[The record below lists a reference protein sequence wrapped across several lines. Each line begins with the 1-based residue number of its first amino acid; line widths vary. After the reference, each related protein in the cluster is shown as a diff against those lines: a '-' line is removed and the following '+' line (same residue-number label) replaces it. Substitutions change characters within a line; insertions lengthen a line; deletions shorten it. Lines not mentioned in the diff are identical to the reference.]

1 MSTTV
6 QPARAQR
13 LAGRSVVVVVGSAAA
28 LFAITTFIHRY
39 GLVDLA
45 AQRAAVRS
53 WADGGGLY
61 GYRSA
66 ENGLGTTLP
75 PVAALALAPL
85 AFLPL
90 WMAGVLLG
98 ALGVGALVL
107 ALIALVGPVAR
118 RYRRRRWPA
127 VFAAAALA
135 LTLEPVRAALG
146 RGDLDLLAF
155 GLITAD
161 VVALRR
167 GAWARSRA
175 AWWPGPPVSEPRAG
189 LVRRGWDTGAWAG
202 VGTGL
207 AAALTVGPVLF
218 LGYFAVTRQW
228 RAALTGLATV
238 VALLGTAVLAAPHEA
253 AAWAS
258 DVLWRLDG
266 VGHTGNQSLA
276 GVLARLYDSATTP
289 LLLWFSFALLV
300 VAVGMIRARG
310 AHADGDEIAAFLLV
324 GLTGAIVGPIS
335 DTHELVWVLPAILIL
350 VDAAASALRA
360 AAAPPHPPNLR
371 PPKLRR
377 SWSCGWPFAALRPF
391 YSNHNSKIAVKGRQG
406 LGYAAT
412 AALTYLVF
420 VIAPMWISD
429 GPLAA
434 NAYALAMILLVNAV
448 PWRPGVAP
456 AFPINR
462 WAKRPRRTQPIPPA
476 RRPVP

>member
-107 ALIALVGPVAR
+107 ALIALGRSGGPAL
-118 RYRRRRWPA
+118 P
-127 VFAAAALA
+127 AAALA
-135 LTLEPVRAALG
+135 GRVRGRGAGVTLEPVRAALG

-167 GAWARSRA
+167 GAWATQPCRLVA
-175 AWWPGPPVSEPRAG
+175 GTAG
-189 LVRRGWDTGAWAG
+189 LGGRAPGWCGAAGIPAQWAG

-238 VALLGTAVLAAPHEA
+238 VALLGTAVLAAPHGRRPPGSAGAVA
-253 AAWAS
+253 ARS
-258 DVLWRLDG
+258 DRWGRSCR
-266 VGHTGNQSLA
+266 Q
-276 GVLARLYDSATTP
+276 P
-289 LLLWFSFALLV
+289 LP
-300 VAVGMIRARG
+300 GRG
-310 AHADGDEIAAFLLV
+310 AGR
-324 GLTGAIVGPIS
+324 
-335 DTHELVWVLPAILIL
+335 
-350 VDAAASALRA
+350 ASTTR
-360 AAAPPHPPNLR
+360 R
-371 PPKLRR
+371 PPR
-377 SWSCGWPFAALRPF
+377 SCSGCRSRCCWSRSG
-391 YSNHNSKIAVKGRQG
+391 
-406 LGYAAT
+406 
-412 AALTYLVF
+412 
-420 VIAPMWISD
+420 
-429 GPLAA
+429 
-434 NAYALAMILLVNAV
+434 
-448 PWRPGVAP
+448 
-456 AFPINR
+456 
-462 WAKRPRRTQPIPPA
+462 
-476 RRPVP
+476 